1 MFYFGLFVLLIALLT
16 FAYLKQGLDISA
28 PATLFLAGMTVA
40 VLLAWVGL
48 FYWNT
53 EDLDLT
59 VFLITAFGVLGFLIG
74 AASTTRI
81 CVFEN
86 RKTYCNSSFKID
98 SLRWVYVLGATVIV
112 AALVLRILES
122 FKMAIEMGI
131 DTSNFQTM
139 MKGVRNATATFF
151 SADAYKLDFG
161 YSIPSRILSK
171 AATAVPYAV
180 LPILAYKLTNR
191 DNRIIWPLV
200 IVALS
205 ILSTLATGG
214 RGGLFMMLLSFAIA
228 VFFFGFKQANDKKK
242 FSLTF
247 VILAAGLAVIAAVG
261 FYFMGALVGRKAS
274 TGILD
279 YLSFYFGGGLPSFQ
293 LLLSDTIDK
302 ALYLGGYTFFNVYS
316 ALYKFG
322 LIDTLTS
329 YSIAWVDVG
338 YSSNIFG
345 PFARFYLDFGITGVI
360 VFSFATGCILT
371 LLYKKAQA
379 SFSPVWIAIYCYI
392 APYIFDMAR
401 EEFLFSRM
409 ISIDKI
415 ITLILIACF
424 TYILTCDFAQL
435 KARKKTE

>member
-228 VFFFGFKQANDKKK
+228 VFFFGFKQANDKK
-242 FSLTF
+242 
-247 VILAAGLAVIAAVG
+247 
-261 FYFMGALVGRKAS
+261 
-274 TGILD
+274 
-279 YLSFYFGGGLPSFQ
+279 SFP
-293 LLLSDTIDK
+293 
-302 ALYLGGYTFFNVYS
+302 
-316 ALYKFG
+316 
-322 LIDTLTS
+322 
-329 YSIAWVDVG
+329 
-338 YSSNIFG
+338 
-345 PFARFYLDFGITGVI
+345 
-360 VFSFATGCILT
+360 
-371 LLYKKAQA
+371 
-379 SFSPVWIAIYCYI
+379 
-392 APYIFDMAR
+392 
-401 EEFLFSRM
+401 
-409 ISIDKI
+409 
-415 ITLILIACF
+415 
-424 TYILTCDFAQL
+424 
-435 KARKKTE
+435 